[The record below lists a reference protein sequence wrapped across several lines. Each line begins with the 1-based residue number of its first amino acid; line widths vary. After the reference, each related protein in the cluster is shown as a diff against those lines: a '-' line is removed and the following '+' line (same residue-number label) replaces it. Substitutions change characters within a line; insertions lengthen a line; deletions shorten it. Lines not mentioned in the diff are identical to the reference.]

1 MGVSGGPN
9 IVRDSSLVL
18 ELDAA
23 DRNSYVSNSLAW
35 KDISGNNNSGSL
47 VNGPTFSNNVIVFD
61 GVDDYVNFSTN
72 NLVVNTVSLWIYIK
86 NGVNGAIIYSGSDL
100 YNSGFWEWSIYIYNG
115 TIYFRAKVDVNT
127 AIYNA
132 SDYLN
137 TWKNFTLI
145 RNFNSKSYLYENGL
159 YKTESAEFS
168 STNTNQLRLCKSG
181 GNYSSINASKIQIY
195 NRALSAS
202 EVLQN
207 YNATKTRFG
216 L

>member
-1 MGVSGGPN
+1 MIEDG
-9 IVRDSSLVL
+9 LVL
-18 ELDAA
+18 SLDAA
-23 DRNSYVSNSLAW
+23 DRNSYPGSGTIWNDV
-35 KDISGNNNSGSL
+35 SGNGYSGNL
-47 VNGPTFSNNVIVFD
+47 TNGPIFSNNVIVFD

-72 NLVVNTVSLWIYIK
+72 NLVVNTISLWIYIK
-86 NGVNGAIIYSGSDL
+86 NVVNGAIIYSGSDL

-181 GNYSSINASKIQIY
+181 GNYSSINASKIQVY
-195 NRALSAS
+195 SRALSAQ